1 MSQSQVSDLVKML
14 MKSTENPFIPATN
27 KTYSIQSAHA
37 QEKNFDEVI
46 TPEII
51 SLPTSPPVKTKKQ
64 KQSVDTDHSELF
76 TKMYEQQFTAMTSR
90 LSLLN
95 STNFETWKLNI
106 DDVHA
111 IKALTIISKINV
123 KLHQPVSNAGECLLC
138 LNKTRKDAPRLW
150 KKEVECLLCKT
161 RGYKNFTF
169 RTQLELI
176 THNTG
181 KLHQIDHTL
190 QKLTETKCP
199 VHRVELNPMP
209 CMSLPEP

>member
-1 MSQSQVSDLVKML
+1 
-14 MKSTENPFIPATN
+14 
-27 KTYSIQSAHA
+27 
-37 QEKNFDEVI
+37 
-46 TPEII
+46 
-51 SLPTSPPVKTKKQ
+51 
-64 KQSVDTDHSELF
+64 
-76 TKMYEQQFTAMTSR
+76 MTSR

-123 KLHQPVSNAGECLLC
+123 KLHQPVSNAGKCLLC

-199 VHRVELNPMP
+199 VCPYRNHRKNGYTRTVKACIHCSMP
-209 CMSLPEP
+209 INGLKLKYKVFCCL